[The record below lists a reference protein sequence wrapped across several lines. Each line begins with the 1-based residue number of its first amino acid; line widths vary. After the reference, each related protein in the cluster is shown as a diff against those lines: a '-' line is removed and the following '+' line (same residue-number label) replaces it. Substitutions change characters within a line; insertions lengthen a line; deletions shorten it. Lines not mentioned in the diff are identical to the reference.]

1 MEQASWFDFVEK
13 ERDPVYEELQ
23 NLTEENPIIR
33 IASYTITLNPF
44 ALIEIES
51 DGVHDCVSDL
61 EACYKYLCNLN
72 K

>member
-23 NLTEENPIIR
+23 NLTKENPSIR

-51 DGVHDCVSDL
+51 DGIHYCVSDI
-61 EACYKYLCNLN
+61 ESCYTYLCNLS

>member
-23 NLTEENPIIR
+23 NLTEENPRIR

-51 DGVHDCVSDL
+51 DGIHDCVSNI
-61 EACYKYLCNLN
+61 EACYTYLCKIN